1 MEEPVTGSSQM
12 AQQPRRKLRNQVN
25 YLRGQADGIGRML
38 DSGSPSA
45 DVVIQLR
52 AMRAGV
58 DRALR
63 LALEGSAREQLAR
76 ELTARVQACPGLCD
90 YCDELTAI
98 IDELDLSDVIGK
110 VAAA

>member
-1 MEEPVTGSSQM
+1 MQMEHEM
-12 AQQPRRKLRNQVN
+12 AAQGRRKLRNQVN
-25 YLRGQADGIGRML
+25 YLRGQAEGVGRML
-38 DSGSPSA
+38 DAASPTA

-52 AMRAGV
+52 AMRAGI

-63 LALEGSAREQLAR
+63 LALQESAREQLAA

-90 YCDELTAI
+90 YCDDLNAI
-98 IDELDLSDVIGK
+98 IDELDLSEVIGK

>member
-1 MEEPVTGSSQM
+1 M
-12 AQQPRRKLRNQVN
+12 AQQPNRKLRNQVN
-25 YLRGQADGIGRML
+25 YVRGQAEGIGRML
-38 DSGSPSA
+38 EAGSSSA

-63 LALEGSAREQLAR
+63 LALENSAREQLAR
-76 ELTARVQACPGLCD
+76 ELRSRVLACPGLCD
-90 YCDELTAI
+90 YCDDLDAI
-98 IDELDLSDVIGK
+98 IDDLDLSEVIGK

>member
-1 MEEPVTGSSQM
+1 M
-12 AQQPRRKLRNQVN
+12 AQQRQRKLLNQVN
-25 YLRGQADGIGRML
+25 YVRGQAEGIGRMIEA
-38 DSGSPSA
+38 GSPGA

-63 LALEGSAREQLAR
+63 LALERTAREQLAR
-76 ELTARVQACPGLCD
+76 ELRARALACPGLCD
-90 YCDELTAI
+90 YCDDLDAI
-98 IDELDLSDVIGK
+98 IEELDLSEVIGK

>member
-1 MEEPVTGSSQM
+1 M
-12 AQQPRRKLRNQVN
+12 AQQPPRKLRNQVN
-25 YLRGQADGIGRML
+25 YLRGQAEGLGRML
-38 DSGSPSA
+38 DTGSSSV

-52 AMRAGV
+52 AMRGGT

-63 LALEGSAREQLAR
+63 LALEESAREQLTR

-98 IDELDLSDVIGK
+98 IDEIDLSEVIGK